1 MEDSWDS
8 GCWCAGG
15 GRRCC
20 VQMDRR
26 RTAAATD
33 AVDGLTS
40 SSCGLN
46 CWRPYLAADI
56 RHQNWARGASSR
68 QSGDADSV
76 RAGLLPITAAS
87 ASQVSRTLR
96 KVGAGWTDHAKR
108 PGRM

>member
-1 MEDSWDS
+1 
-8 GCWCAGG
+8 
-15 GRRCC
+15 
-20 VQMDRR
+20 MDRR

-56 RHQNWARGASSR
+56 RHQNWAREVLSSR

-76 RAGLLPITAAS
+76 RARLLPITAAS
-87 ASQVSRTLR
+87 ASQVSRTL
-96 KVGAGWTDHAKR
+96 KKAGAGWSDHAKDLDGCDCQSR
-108 PGRM
+108 LWSVVVAKD